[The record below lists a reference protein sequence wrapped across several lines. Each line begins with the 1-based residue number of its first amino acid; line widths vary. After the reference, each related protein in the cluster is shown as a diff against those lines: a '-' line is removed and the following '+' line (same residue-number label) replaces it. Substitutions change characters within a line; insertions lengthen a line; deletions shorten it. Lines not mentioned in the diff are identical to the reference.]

1 MNRKINLNFITLIIV
16 AIVKTVIIV
25 QNINL
30 FELDS
35 RNCSQN
41 YYVSIK
47 MKVCEMLLPDWGL
60 LMFIPFL
67 FSGMFEM

>member
-1 MNRKINLNFITLIIV
+1 MNWKINLNFITLIIV

-47 MKVCEMLLPDWGL
+47 MKVCEMLLPD
-60 LMFIPFL
+60 
-67 FSGMFEM
+67 